1 MNESKNREILNQI
14 LQDVDD
20 FAKLR
25 KIDYPPI
32 YLLGGSACIIAGY
45 LDRATTDIDLLDMEY
60 DASMGRLLRIMEK
73 YDLLD
78 LYLTTIPMDFKDRAV
93 KIDNFKNIYVL
104 SREDIIISKI
114 GRYSKI
120 DIEDISTMIRDVDK
134 NLLSGLIDAVITRK
148 NMSDR
153 VRQVF
158 VKNMELFRERFN
170 V

>member
-25 KIDYPPI
+25 KIDYPSI

>member
-1 MNESKNREILNQI
+1 MNESKNRKILNQI

-25 KIDYPPI
+25 KTDYPPI